1 MKNIHRIFEKT
12 AQYKPYEFDNV
23 NTVTLILQLLSFIL
37 ITKFCQSFDD
47 MIAVGY
53 SAEIVLE
60 KEKSSIKTLCY

>member
-23 NTVTLILQLLSFIL
+23 KTVALIWQLLSFIL
-37 ITKFCQSFDD
+37 ITKFCRSFDD
-47 MIAVGY
+47 MIAIGY
-53 SAEIVLE
+53 STEIVLE